1 MVAQKWA
8 SCYNLGIVNKT
19 ESVMDIKQI
28 NSAIMFGNLTNDQL
42 NSVIDA
48 VKFARS
54 QITKTQTRSLRTGDV
69 VQFTSNRN
77 GVTYRGTVDK
87 VKIKYV
93 LVNTPQGRYNV
104 PANMIEAI

>member
-1 MVAQKWA
+1 
-8 SCYNLGIVNKT
+8 
-19 ESVMDIKQI
+19 MDIKQI

-54 QITKTQTRSLRTGDV
+54 QITKTQTRSLRTGDT

-77 GVTYRGTVDK
+77 GQTYTGTVEK
-87 VKIKYV
+87 VNRKYIV
-93 LVNTPQGRYNV
+93 VRSANGLWRV
-104 PANMIEAI
+104 PANMLEFA